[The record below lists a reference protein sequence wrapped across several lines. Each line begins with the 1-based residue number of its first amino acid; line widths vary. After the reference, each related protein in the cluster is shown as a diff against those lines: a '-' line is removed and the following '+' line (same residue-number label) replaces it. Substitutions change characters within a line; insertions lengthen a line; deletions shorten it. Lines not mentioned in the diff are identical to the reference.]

1 MRTGEVVRI
10 LFSRFRPPP
19 LRARCNGLEA
29 TTCPHARPVR
39 PKGKSGTGM
48 PDCGRPD
55 QGRTRGAEQEPTP
68 AWRVGH
74 VLTGHKKDN
83 NTDMI
88 RTVGIRL
95 QYDHHDFHKH
105 KDQKNIPT
113 RFHDESLFEPLR
125 DGGSHRR
132 CPSATQHV
140 TPPAAV
146 PTRDNADDGRE
157 GKDEQPPLPSITGGT
172 LCASN
177 GPLQNPQSEVL
188 LIKNKPKTMHHKNQR
203 IQKPGVV

>member
-1 MRTGEVVRI
+1 M
-10 LFSRFRPPP
+10 
-19 LRARCNGLEA
+19 
-29 TTCPHARPVR
+29 
-39 PKGKSGTGM
+39 K
-48 PDCGRPD
+48 
-55 QGRTRGAEQEPTP
+55 
-68 AWRVGH
+68 
-74 VLTGHKKDN
+74 
-83 NTDMI
+83 I
-88 RTVGIRL
+88 RNEN
-95 QYDHHDFHKH
+95 DFHKH

-203 IQKPGVV
+203 IQKPGVVLNERACGGGKFHWSNPVISWIRDPLRCISLTRAPPVSLRRVVYLQCSPDYKRLEGSGVVHLSGPSFFPAACPRRMGRR

>member
-1 MRTGEVVRI
+1 MIRLCVCV
-10 LFSRFRPPP
+10 
-19 LRARCNGLEA
+19 CV
-29 TTCPHARPVR
+29 CVCV
-39 PKGKSGTGM
+39 
-48 PDCGRPD
+48 CGP
-55 QGRTRGAEQEPTP
+55 
-68 AWRVGH
+68 WRVWPRVCVRVYVWAGGFCVNYLCVCVYVVMG
-74 VLTGHKKDN
+74 VLRRPISVPPH
-83 NTDMI
+83 
-88 RTVGIRL
+88 
-95 QYDHHDFHKH
+95 
-105 KDQKNIPT
+105 P
-113 RFHDESLFEPLR
+113 R